1 MPRRIGFH
9 ELASVLSPDGLTL
22 VSGCSA
28 ESAQLA
34 DMVETAG
41 AALGDMT
48 FCGVARALTGRKHDA
63 SAATV
68 ACAASVVGCTAGARH
83 ETRVAQCWPRPARPA
98 GSSRPNKA
106 EARSRHCASTS
117 MSL

>member
-48 FCGVARALTGRKHDA
+48 FCGVAVDGLNRRTWRAVPTSRVLTFLRRPRLSHSGRAFALIEIAGPLHRPTP
-63 SAATV
+63 AA
-68 ACAASVVGCTAGARH
+68 A
-83 ETRVAQCWPRPARPA
+83 W
-98 GSSRPNKA
+98 A
-106 EARSRHCASTS
+106 EYAK
-117 MSL
+117 LL